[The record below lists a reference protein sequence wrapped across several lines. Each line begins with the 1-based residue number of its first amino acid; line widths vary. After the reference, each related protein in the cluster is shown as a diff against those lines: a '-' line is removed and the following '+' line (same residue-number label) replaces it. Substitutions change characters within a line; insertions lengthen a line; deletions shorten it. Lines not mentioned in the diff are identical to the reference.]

1 MKTHTIIFYI
11 LYLAIA
17 ILYLVNGICTGKVFP
32 IVLAAILIVLVA
44 GQFYLIYKESHKKE

>member
-17 ILYLVNGICTGKVFP
+17 IFYLVNGICTGKAFP
-32 IVLAAILIVLVA
+32 IVLASILIVLVA
-44 GQFYLIYKESHKKE
+44 GQFYLVYKESHKKE